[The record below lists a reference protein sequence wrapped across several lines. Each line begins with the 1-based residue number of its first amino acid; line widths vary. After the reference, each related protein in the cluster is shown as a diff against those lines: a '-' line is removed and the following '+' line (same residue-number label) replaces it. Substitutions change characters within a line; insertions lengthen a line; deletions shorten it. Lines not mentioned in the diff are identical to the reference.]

1 MRAFTTQQGLFGSSP
16 LPVVQFAD
24 GSTHTVG
31 PHNWTTTDNKATFRQ
46 IPLILAFALTIHKI
60 QGATLDCARI
70 DAGRTLFEGNQMYV
84 ALSRLRTVEGL
95 YLTDFDASR
104 VLVHPDAVR
113 FYAELEAAQAEQ
125 RAHES
130 TMPAATT
137 TGDHQQ
143 TREVLQAQAFLQS
156 GHAE

>member
-1 MRAFTTQQGLFGSSP
+1 MRSFTTQQGLFGSSP
-16 LPVVQFAD
+16 LPVVKFAD

-31 PHNWTTTDNKATFRQ
+31 PHDWKTTDNKATFRQ
-46 IPLILAFALTIHKI
+46 IPLILAFGLTIHKI

-113 FYAELEAAQAEQ
+113 FYAELQTAQAEQ
-125 RAHES
+125 RAHEA
-130 TMPAATT
+130 MQRAAT
-137 TGDHQQ
+137 GGQQ
-143 TREVLQAQAFLQS
+143 HTRELLQAQPFLQS